1 MSHQVFI
8 CAAPRDKIPANA
20 IRAVLEA
27 EGVACWIAGRDL
39 PASADPVET
48 AGAAIAAAQVL
59 VLVFSS
65 RANEAEEQIKR
76 ELQFAAQ
83 HQTPV
88 LPFRVE
94 NVKPVRG
101 LEYFLPA
108 NQFVDAFTPPLDGH
122 LRRLA
127 AMLKPVL
134 EKAAPR
140 PPMPASLQPAAA
152 MPESPAATV
161 PAPDIAPRQPEASQP
176 VVEPPTGPAMS
187 PEAALQAD
195 LPAAPILEGAM
206 EAAPAAAEP
215 LFQGARRPA
224 EPRRDDNAAPWLRK
238 PLVLALAAVLV
249 IAVGVGLWWLLRPGP
264 KAQELQAWNSA
275 SQADAIPAYQ
285 GYLTAWPKGFYR
297 DQATARAATLK
308 SEAEAAF
315 AKAKAANSSAAYESF
330 LATYAR
336 QGVDVSEA
344 RAADD
349 AARAQEAKIKAAFD
363 AATAAHSRDSYK
375 IFLADFPSSAYAT
388 DARQRLAACR
398 TETRTTTT
406 VKSTP
411 LSESA
416 DGSGGSSAEAC
427 QAARER
433 ATKQATNSCREGRMG
448 SVRIVSEKPATDGL
462 QGGRI
467 LGSIFGAISGSR
479 KVSWKCSEQIAASC
493 EVSTSGPHQV
503 DVCP

>member
-1 MSHQVFI
+1 MSHQIFI
-8 CAAPRDKIPANA
+8 CAAPRDKVPANA

-27 EGVACWIAGRDL
+27 EGMACWVASRDL
-39 PASADPVET
+39 PPGADPVET
-48 AGAAIAAAQVL
+48 AGAAIAAAQVV

-108 NQFVDAFTPPLDGH
+108 NQFVDAFTPPLDAH
-122 LRRLA
+122 LKRLA
-127 AMLKPVL
+127 AMLKPVV
-134 EKAAPR
+134 ERAAPR
-140 PPMPASLQPAAA
+140 PPMPASLQPVAPVA
-152 MPESPAATV
+152 E
-161 PAPDIAPRQPEASQP
+161 PAPEAPDTAPPPPEVP
-176 VVEPPTGPAMS
+176 S
-187 PEAALQAD
+187 PEPEIEPLKEPETELALPPSAALQAD
-195 LPAAPILEGAM
+195 LPAAPIET
-206 EAAPAAAEP
+206 EIPRAAPAVP
-215 LFQGARRPA
+215 RPEKRPV
-224 EPRRDDNAAPWLRK
+224 EPRREEDAAPWFRK
-238 PLVLALAAVLV
+238 PAVLALAAVLV
-249 IAVGVGLWWLLRPGP
+249 IVLGAGLWWLLKPGP
-264 KAQELQAWNSA
+264 SAQELQAWNSA
-275 SQADAIPAYQ
+275 VAADAIPAYQ
-285 GYLTAWPKGFYR
+285 SYLTAWPKGFYR
-297 DQATARAATLK
+297 DQATARGTALK
-308 SEAEAAF
+308 TETEAAF
-315 AKAKAANSSAAYESF
+315 AKAKASNTSAAYESF
-330 LATYAR
+330 LASYAK

-349 AARAQEAKIKAAFD
+349 AARALEAKIKAAFD
-363 AATAAHSRDSYK
+363 AATAAHTRDSYK
-375 IFLADFPSSAYAT
+375 GFLADYPSSSFAA

-398 TETRTTTT
+398 TEMRTTTT
-406 VKSTP
+406 VKTTP

-427 QAARER
+427 QDARER
-433 ATKQATNSCREGRMG
+433 ATKQATKSCREGHMG
-448 SVRIVSEKPATDGL
+448 SVRVVSEKPATDGL

-467 LGSIFGAISGSR
+467 LGSIFGAISGDR
-479 KVSWKCSEQIAASC
+479 KVSWKCSEQISAAC

>member
-27 EGVACWIAGRDL
+27 EGMACWIAARDL

-48 AGAAIAAAQVL
+48 AGAAIAAAQVM

-65 RANEAEEQIKR
+65 RANEAEDQIKR

-122 LRRLA
+122 LKRLA
-127 AMLKPVL
+127 AMLKPVV
-134 EKAAPR
+134 ERAAPR

-152 MPESPAATV
+152 ASGPVAEPDVAP
-161 PAPDIAPRQPEASQP
+161 PAPAPAI
-176 VVEPPTGPAMS
+176 EPQIEQETELALPPA
-187 PEAALQAD
+187 AALQAD
-195 LPAAPILEGAM
+195 LPAAPIET
-206 EAAPAAAEP
+206 EIPDAAPAISS
-215 LFQGARRPA
+215 PA
-224 EPRRDDNAAPWLRK
+224 ERAGRRTSEPQPDEDARPWFRK
-238 PLVLALAAVLV
+238 PLLLALAAVLV
-249 IAVGVGLWWLLRPGP
+249 IAVGAGLWWLLRPGP
-264 KAQELQAWNSA
+264 SAQELQAWNSA

-285 GYLTAWPKGFYR
+285 SYLTAWPKGFYR
-297 DQATARAATLK
+297 DQASARSATLK

-315 AKAKAANSSAAYESF
+315 AKAKAANTSAAYESF
-330 LATYAR
+330 LATYAK

-363 AATAAHSRDSYK
+363 AATAAHTRDSYK
-375 IFLADFPSSAYAT
+375 SFLGDFPSSSYAA

-398 TETRTTTT
+398 TEMRTTTT

-416 DGSGGSSAEAC
+416 DGSAGSSAEAC
-427 QAARER
+427 AAARDK
-433 ATKQATNSCREGRMG
+433 ATKQATASCRESQGRLG
-448 SVRIVSEKPATDGL
+448 SVRVVSEKPATDGL

-467 LGSIFGAISGSR
+467 LGSIFGAISGTK
-479 KVSWKCSEQIAASC
+479 KVSWKCSEQISAAC

>member
-1 MSHQVFI
+1 MSHQIFI
-8 CAAPRDKIPANA
+8 CASPRDKIPANA

-27 EGVACWIAGRDL
+27 EGMACWLAGRDL
-39 PASADPVET
+39 PAGADPVET

-94 NVKPVRG
+94 NVKPVRS

-122 LRRLA
+122 LKRLA
-127 AMLKPVL
+127 AMLKPVV
-134 EKAAPR
+134 ERAAPR
-140 PPMPASLQPAAA
+140 PPMPASLQ
-152 MPESPAATV
+152 
-161 PAPDIAPRQPEASQP
+161 QP
-176 VVEPPTGPAMS
+176 VAPPEPELAMAEEKVAPPPAEPVIEPPIEREIELALPPA
-187 PEAALQAD
+187 AALQAD
-195 LPAAPILEGAM
+195 LPAAPIEAEISDAPLVGAPSM
-206 EAAPAAAEP
+206 DQAG
-215 LFQGARRPA
+215 QRPA
-224 EPRRDDNAAPWLRK
+224 EPRPDEDAAPWFRK
-238 PLVLALAAVLV
+238 PVVLALAAVLV
-249 IAVGVGLWWLLRPGP
+249 IAVGAGLWWLLKPGP
-264 KAQELQAWNSA
+264 SAQELQAWNGA
-275 SQADAIPAYQ
+275 VAADAIPAYQ
-285 GYLTAWPKGFYR
+285 SYLIAWPKGFYR
-297 DQATARAATLK
+297 DQATAKSATLK
-308 SEAEAAF
+308 NEAEAAF
-315 AKAKAANSSAAYESF
+315 AKAKATNSSAAYESF
-330 LATYAR
+330 LATYAK

-349 AARAQEAKIKAAFD
+349 AARAQEAKIKVAFD
-363 AATAAHSRDSYK
+363 AATAAHTRDAYK
-375 IFLADFPSSAYAT
+375 SFLADFPSSSFAA

-398 TETRTTTT
+398 TEMRNTTT

-427 QAARER
+427 QAARSH
-433 ATKQATNSCREGRMG
+433 ATKQAANSCREGRMG
-448 SVRIVSEKPATDGL
+448 SVRVVSEKPATDGL

-467 LGSIFGAISGSR
+467 LGSIFGAISGTR
-479 KVSWKCSEQIAASC
+479 KVSWKCSEQISAAC